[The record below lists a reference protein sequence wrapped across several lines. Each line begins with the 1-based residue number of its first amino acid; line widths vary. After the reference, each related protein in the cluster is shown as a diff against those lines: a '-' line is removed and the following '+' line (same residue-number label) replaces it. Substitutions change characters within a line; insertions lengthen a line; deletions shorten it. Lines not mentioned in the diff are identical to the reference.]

1 MLLAAVAALV
11 GESAARAD
19 DFYLTIFTAESV
31 PFRPEKTHTFIAA
44 TRIPCAGGAAETH
57 DIGWLA
63 STTVVRGVALC
74 PEQGRNF
81 TTAES
86 IAVCRRE
93 NMRVSV
99 WGPYQIKEELFTRV
113 REQAQ
118 RLDAGTVKYKG
129 TDTLYPSAVAMN
141 CYHAIW
147 NVSDPLKKYAG
158 PFTCGD
164 TTGGKTVRLFR
175 EWIVCPEQ
183 THDAILKVIGAD
195 QECLVRRAHD
205 YWPTRFDAMKSAIG
219 R

>member
-1 MLLAAVAALV
+1 MLLAALAALA
-11 GESAARAD
+11 GASGARAD
-19 DFYLTIFTAESV
+19 DYYLTIFT
-31 PFRPEKTHTFIAA
+31 
-44 TRIPCAGGAAETH
+44 AETH

-86 IAVCRRE
+86 LAVCRRE

-99 WGPYQIKEELFTRV
+99 WGPYQIKDELFTRL

-118 RLDAGTVKYKG
+118 ELNGGAVKYKG
-129 TDTLYPSAVAMN
+129 TDTLYPSRVAMN

-147 NVSDPLKKYAG
+147 NVSHPLKKYAG

-164 TTGGKTVRLFR
+164 TTGGKTVHLFR
-175 EWIVCPEQ
+175 EWIVCPER
-183 THDAILKVIGAD
+183 THDEILKVIGVD

-205 YWPTRFDAMKSAIG
+205 YWPGRFAAMRATFG